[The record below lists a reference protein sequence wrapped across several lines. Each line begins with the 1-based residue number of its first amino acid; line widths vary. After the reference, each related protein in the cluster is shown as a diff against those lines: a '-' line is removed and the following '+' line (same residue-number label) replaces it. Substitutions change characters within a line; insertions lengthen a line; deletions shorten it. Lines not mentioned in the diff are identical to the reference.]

1 MFRVGSALSRR
12 LGVVAHPFAGGT
24 TFSAMN
30 TRRSLRIV
38 AAAAATIVVLAPN
51 VTARADAA
59 AAGRPDRRAVPILM
73 YHVVEKPPASAPY
86 PDLYVPRDELEAQV
100 RWLAEAG
107 YTAVTLGQV
116 VDAWNGVGSLPPR
129 PVVLSFDDG
138 YRSHARAARAVLRR
152 HRWPGVLN
160 LDLSN
165 LAPSWGIAPAGVR
178 RLVAEGW
185 EIDAHSM
192 SHADLTHLGG
202 AALAREVAGSRRE
215 IRRLFG
221 ITPRFFCYPAG
232 RYDADV
238 IAAVEA
244 AGYEAATTTE
254 FGLASRAGS
263 RFRLARVRVSRG
275 DGARGLARKLA
286 SLGLPGSRG

>member
-1 MFRVGSALSRR
+1 MD
-12 LGVVAHPFAGGT
+12 
-24 TFSAMN
+24 

-38 AAAAATIVVLAPN
+38 AAAAATLVVLAPN

-59 AAGRPDRRAVPILM
+59 AAGRADRRAVPVLM
-73 YHVVEKPPASAPY
+73 YHVVEKAPASAPY
-86 PDLYVPRDELEAQV
+86 PDLYVPRAEFEAQV
-100 RWLAEAG
+100 RWLVEAG
-107 YTAVTLGQV
+107 YVAVTLGQV
-116 VDAWNGVGSLPPR
+116 VDAWNGVGSLPSR
-129 PVVLSFDDG
+129 PIVLSFDDG
-138 YRSHARAARAVLRR
+138 YRSHARTVRAVLRR

-160 LDLSN
+160 LDVSN

-178 RLVAEGW
+178 RLVADGW

-192 SHADLTHLGG
+192 SHADLTYLSG

-215 IRRLFG
+215 IRRRFG

-238 IAAVEA
+238 IAAVKA

-254 FGLASRAGS
+254 FGLASPAGS
-263 RFRLARVRVSRG
+263 RFTLARVRVSRG
-275 DGARGLARKLA
+275 DGARGLAGKLA
-286 SLGLPGSRG
+286 SLGLPGART